1 MKRRTG
7 GKTGEEEVEKVEE
20 HQFVGDGGAGL
31 LSGPGLRSSLQRWKK
46 NKEGARGGHEIGRRG
61 GEEGAGGDCVEEATG
76 VDRETS
82 VGGMRKYLQELK
94 RRNSARAATIQG
106 QAGGGEVKQEDHFR
120 KKFRQDVPVGP
131 RGGPSLC
138 EWIRKQDSTHT
149 RLIDLRMFLE
159 DVEAG
164 TGGFWKGKRKRL
176 WRKRRRVGIVRGS
189 RVSETLQT
197 HDEDSLSRILC
208 AKVHL

>member
-1 MKRRTG
+1 M
-7 GKTGEEEVEKVEE
+7 E
-20 HQFVGDGGAGL
+20 
-31 LSGPGLRSSLQRWKK
+31 K

-159 DVEAG
+159 ESRREREGFGREKGRGCGDR
-164 TGGFWKGKRKRL
+164 GGGL
-176 WRKRRRVGIVRGS
+176 ELCVVRGFQKLCK
-189 RVSETLQT
+189 RMMRTL
-197 HDEDSLSRILC
+197 
-208 AKVHL
+208 